1 MRQPRTQVLRSDAK
15 AVSTRVA
22 EGNLALTTE
31 EREEARGPR
40 DLAKLGQGA
49 ASELLDQ
56 RANATSVARAGD
68 KQARTL
74 AVETRG
80 AAQAWQ
86 TGGEGATYGKGAGQ
100 LGRGTTGR
108 RGRGKATWG
117 VRGGKRAAARDRDR
131 SEGTRGTGPG
141 SSGEDA
147 ERQRGRKETASLNA
161 VPQCAQRK
169 RRVGQRG
176 GGLCLHAWSFGGFGS
191 GAADEDDSAHG
202 EGDRPHGNTG
212 QRAKELWGQ
221 SSATAGGKAVAPDRR
236 HS

>member
-56 RANATSVARAGD
+56 RANATSVARQAT

-74 AVETRG
+74 LSRRAARRKRG
-80 AAQAWQ
+80 RQAARGHIRQ
-86 TGGEGATYGKGAGQ
+86 GRGGQ

-147 ERQRGRKETASLNA
+147 ERN
-161 VPQCAQRK
+161 
-169 RRVGQRG
+169 
-176 GGLCLHAWSFGGFGS
+176 
-191 GAADEDDSAHG
+191 
-202 EGDRPHGNTG
+202 
-212 QRAKELWGQ
+212 
-221 SSATAGGKAVAPDRR
+221 AGGKKQLV
-236 HS
+236 

>member
-56 RANATSVARAGD
+56 RANATSVARQAT

-86 TGGEGATYGKGAGQ
+86 TGGEGPHTARARGSSGGELLGGGGEEKRRGACG
-100 LGRGTTGR
+100 GVSEPRRGTAIAR
-108 RGRGKATWG
+108 RGRAAPD
-117 VRGGKRAAARDRDR
+117 RAAAAKTL
-131 SEGTRGTGPG
+131 SATR
-141 SSGEDA
+141 A
-147 ERQRGRKETASLNA
+147 ERNS
-161 VPQCAQRK
+161 
-169 RRVGQRG
+169 
-176 GGLCLHAWSFGGFGS
+176 
-191 GAADEDDSAHG
+191 
-202 EGDRPHGNTG
+202 
-212 QRAKELWGQ
+212 
-221 SSATAGGKAVAPDRR
+221 
-236 HS
+236 

>member
-56 RANATSVARAGD
+56 RANATSVARQAT

-86 TGGEGATYGKGAGQ
+86 TGGEGPHTA
-100 LGRGTTGR
+100 
-108 RGRGKATWG
+108 
-117 VRGGKRAAARDRDR
+117 RAR
-131 SEGTRGTGPG
+131 G
-141 SSGEDA
+141 SSGGELLGGGG
-147 ERQRGRKETASLNA
+147 EE
-161 VPQCAQRK
+161 K
-169 RRVGQRG
+169 RRGACG
-176 GGLCLHAWSFGGFGS
+176 G
-191 GAADEDDSAHG
+191 
-202 EGDRPHGNTG
+202 
-212 QRAKELWGQ
+212 
-221 SSATAGGKAVAPDRR
+221 
-236 HS
+236 

>member
-56 RANATSVARAGD
+56 RANATSVARQAT

-80 AAQAWQ
+80 GASVADRRR
-86 TGGEGATYGKGAGQ
+86 EGPHTARARGSSEGNYWEAGARKSDVGRA
-100 LGRGTTGR
+100 GVSEPRRGTAIAR
-108 RGRGKATWG
+108 RGRAAPD
-117 VRGGKRAAARDRDR
+117 RAAAAKTL
-131 SEGTRGTGPG
+131 SATR
-141 SSGEDA
+141 A
-147 ERQRGRKETASLNA
+147 ERNS
-161 VPQCAQRK
+161 
-169 RRVGQRG
+169 
-176 GGLCLHAWSFGGFGS
+176 
-191 GAADEDDSAHG
+191 
-202 EGDRPHGNTG
+202 
-212 QRAKELWGQ
+212 
-221 SSATAGGKAVAPDRR
+221 
-236 HS
+236 

>member
-56 RANATSVARAGD
+56 RANATSVARQAT

-86 TGGEGATYGKGAGQ
+86 TGGEGPHTARARGQ

-108 RGRGKATWG
+108 RG
-117 VRGGKRAAARDRDR
+117 
-131 SEGTRGTGPG
+131 E
-141 SSGEDA
+141 E
-147 ERQRGRKETASLNA
+147 
-161 VPQCAQRK
+161 K
-169 RRVGQRG
+169 RRGACG
-176 GGLCLHAWSFGGFGS
+176 G
-191 GAADEDDSAHG
+191 
-202 EGDRPHGNTG
+202 
-212 QRAKELWGQ
+212 
-221 SSATAGGKAVAPDRR
+221 
-236 HS
+236 

>member
-56 RANATSVARAGD
+56 RANATSVARQAT

-86 TGGEGATYGKGAGQ
+86 TGGEGPHTARARGQ

-147 ERQRGRKETASLNA
+147 ERN
-161 VPQCAQRK
+161 
-169 RRVGQRG
+169 
-176 GGLCLHAWSFGGFGS
+176 
-191 GAADEDDSAHG
+191 
-202 EGDRPHGNTG
+202 
-212 QRAKELWGQ
+212 
-221 SSATAGGKAVAPDRR
+221 AGGKKQLV
-236 HS
+236 